1 MQNLYLI
8 CNLDVISFPNV
19 ISFVHCI
26 IYVGTQKLSRHS
38 RLHMFP
44 SRQQK
49 RSKGEAKTK
58 CQLSYYHQRT
68 KISKTQLSANWIF
81 IQFQAIIACT
91 AFLRVKIFDWKCFDF
106 YDFKN
111 LHIKISL
118 FSSLCCFSDFVHF
131 VALWLPHHLLLD
143 SLWQQKNITN
153 CFPSEDY
160 KYAPSTNIIECQ
172 TLGWHH
178 TGPVWDKFVIQ
189 QILVGQ
195 SK

>member
-68 KISKTQLSANWIF
+68 KILKTQLSANWIF
-81 IQFQAIIACT
+81 IRFHAIIACT

-106 YDFKN
+106 YDFKKKS
-111 LHIKISL
+111 IKISL

-143 SLWQQKNITN
+143 SLWQQKKYNKL
-153 CFPSEDY
+153 FPIWRLQIRAQH
-160 KYAPSTNIIECQ
+160 KYYWMSNTWLASHRTD
-172 TLGWHH
+172 LR
-178 TGPVWDKFVIQ
+178 
-189 QILVGQ
+189 QICH
-195 SK
+195 SANTFWPI

>member
-1 MQNLYLI
+1 MEMSPCGRTDGRTNKQVKIEL
-8 CNLDVISFPNV
+8 
-19 ISFVHCI
+19 
-26 IYVGTQKLSRHS
+26 LSQWTVWDWVS
-38 RLHMFP
+38 
-44 SRQQK
+44 
-49 RSKGEAKTK
+49 
-58 CQLSYYHQRT
+58 QLSYYHQRT

-172 TLGWHH
+172 TLGWHY
-178 TGPVWDKFVIQ
+178 TGPI
-189 QILVGQ
+189 
-195 SK
+195 